1 MASLKDKSTITG
13 VGETLY
19 YKSTEKSALE
29 LVLEASL
36 SAVNDAGLTPK
47 DIDGII
53 PYSSQ
58 GVTAEAIA
66 TNFGIDDLRYSATTP
81 LGGASPV
88 AALQTAAMA
97 VTTGVANNV
106 LVCLGRS
113 NAMGNEGRITSRL
126 AEMPQMHVVAEFEM
140 PVGANA
146 PAQFYAPMA
155 RRHMELYDTK
165 SEHFAEIAMVCRA
178 NAQLNDRAI
187 MRKPMLIDDHQNSRM
202 IADPL
207 RLFDCSLESFGAAA
221 VIVSSAESAR
231 DMKHMPIYIG
241 GVAEGHPDSPS
252 AITQRPLM
260 TTLGISKAAPIAFKN
275 AGVELSD
282 IDVAQIYDC
291 FTYIVLCQLEDLGFC
306 KKGEGGDFVASGAL
320 KRSGC
325 LPINTHGG
333 LLSEAHMAGMN
344 HINELVRQLRGHCG
358 ERQIK
363 GAEVG
368 LVTGFG
374 DLGDG
379 SIAILHR

>member
-1 MASLKDKSTITG
+1 
-13 VGETLY
+13 
-19 YKSTEKSALE
+19 
-29 LVLEASL
+29 
-36 SAVNDAGLTPK
+36 
-47 DIDGII
+47 
-53 PYSSQ
+53 
-58 GVTAEAIA
+58 
-66 TNFGIDDLRYSATTP
+66 
-81 LGGASPV
+81 
-88 AALQTAAMA
+88 
-97 VTTGVANNV
+97 
-106 LVCLGRS
+106 
-113 NAMGNEGRITSRL
+113 
-126 AEMPQMHVVAEFEM
+126 
-140 PVGANA
+140 
-146 PAQFYAPMA
+146 
-155 RRHMELYDTK
+155 
-165 SEHFAEIAMVCRA
+165 
-178 NAQLNDRAI
+178 
-187 MRKPMLIDDHQNSRM
+187 
-202 IADPL
+202 
-207 RLFDCSLESFGAAA
+207 
-221 VIVSSAESAR
+221 
-231 DMKHMPIYIG
+231 MKHMPIYIG

-260 TTLGISKAAPIAFKN
+260 TTLGISKAAPIAFGN

-320 KRSGC
+320 KRNGC

>member
-1 MASLKDKSTITG
+1 MNTLKNKSTITG

-19 YKSTEKSALE
+19 FKSTEKNALE
-29 LVLEASL
+29 LVLEAS
-36 SAVNDAGLTPK
+36 AAAINDAGLASK

-58 GVTAEAIA
+58 GVTAEGIA
-66 TNFGIDDLRYSATTP
+66 TNFGIEDLRYSALTP

-88 AALQTAAMA
+88 AALA

-113 NAMGNEGRITSRL
+113 NAMGNEGKITSRL
-126 AEMPQMHVVAEFEM
+126 AEMPQMNVVAEFEM
-140 PVGANA
+140 PIGANA

-155 RRHMELYDTK
+155 RRHMEIYGTK

-178 NAQLNDRAI
+178 NAQLNERAI
-187 MRKPMLIDDHQNSRM
+187 MRKPMKIDDYLNSRM

-221 VIVSSAESAR
+221 VIVSSSERAH
-231 DMKHMPIYIG
+231 DMRHAPIYIG

-252 AITQRPLM
+252 AITQRSSM
-260 TTLGISKAAPIAFKN
+260 TTLGISKAAPIAFKT
-275 AGVELSD
+275 AGIELSD

-306 KKGEGGDFVASGAL
+306 KKGEGGDFVSSGAIS
-320 KRSGC
+320 RSGR

-363 GAEVG
+363 DAEVG